1 MEMKPLKIA
10 GGGLAGLALGLALR
24 RQGVPVT
31 VIESATYPRHRVC
44 GEFISG
50 ITDAELESLGME
62 GLMAG
67 ATQLQ
72 ETLWFDRDRPMLR
85 TSLPNQARGISRHL
99 LDGIMAERF
108 VAHGGALLT
117 GQRFTDPAIEG
128 IVLATGRPSCESDW
142 IGLKAHFLGL
152 PLKADLELHLGNGGY
167 LGMTRVEE
175 NRVNVSGLFHRT
187 ESLTGREHRLAQ
199 AAADAGLGN
208 LAERLREATMVE
220 GSLKGVHRFQ
230 LGWQSPTDDALRIG
244 DAAAMIPPITGN
256 GMSMAFQSAL
266 AAVPALLDWSR
277 QQKSWDQAK
286 QSIRKSH
293 HTLFARR
300 LRWAR
305 RLQWILLRP
314 WGRRLCA
321 QAVSRRWVSFASVY
335 QLVR

>member
-24 RQGVPVT
+24 RESVPVT

-72 ETLWFDRDRPMLR
+72 ETLWFDGERPMLR

-128 IVLATGRPSCESDW
+128 IVLD
-142 IGLKAHFLGL
+142 
-152 PLKADLELHLGNGGY
+152 
-167 LGMTRVEE
+167 
-175 NRVNVSGLFHRT
+175 RT
-187 ESLTGREHRLAQ
+187 EGAFPGIAAQ
-199 AAADAGLGN
+199 GGPGASFGKRWLSG
-208 LAERLREATMVE
+208 
-220 GSLKGVHRFQ
+220 
-230 LGWQSPTDDALRIG
+230 DDARG
-244 DAAAMIPPITGN
+244 G
-256 GMSMAFQSAL
+256 G
-266 AAVPALLDWSR
+266 SR
-277 QQKSWDQAK
+277 
-286 QSIRKSH
+286 
-293 HTLFARR
+293 
-300 LRWAR
+300 
-305 RLQWILLRP
+305 
-314 WGRRLCA
+314 
-321 QAVSRRWVSFASVY
+321 
-335 QLVR
+335 